1 MKIYT
6 FLFLTLFTFISCD
19 QGETRIYS
27 KNKASISQEESCDYS
42 YSINK
47 SKYSEKD
54 TLIKWMKLNLA
65 KVENDILQNTTNL
78 KEKRNSKFGSFTL
91 YDSKKLV
98 NEVFLKNIKLVTIK
112 HEVYN
117 IDDCNFVA
125 KMTKY
130 YYRSKRVKSIYYFLY
145 QEEVFKGCVVVK
157 GERIFKKGKTY
168 LNISHETLAINW
180 SKRILNNMIKKNFK

>member
-1 MKIYT
+1 MRVYT
-6 FLFLTLFTFISCD
+6 FLFFILFAFISCD
-19 QGETRIYS
+19 QDERRILS
-27 KNKASISQEESCDYS
+27 KNKISISQEESCDYS

-78 KEKRNSKFGSFTL
+78 NEKRNSKFGSFTL

-145 QEEVFKGCVVVK
+145 QEEVFKGCLVVT